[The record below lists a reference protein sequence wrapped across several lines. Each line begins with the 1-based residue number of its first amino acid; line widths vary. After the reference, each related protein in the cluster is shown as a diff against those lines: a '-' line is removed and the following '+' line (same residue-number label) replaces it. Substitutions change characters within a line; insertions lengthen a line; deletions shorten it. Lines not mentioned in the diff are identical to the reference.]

1 MADPQLINMSEQ
13 FKGLPMGQLIG
24 SPLKAASDSQLK
36 LAQSTADFIQSVGF
50 EETEDENGKKSRKT
64 REVQF
69 SYTRKAPKG
78 DEEGTLEEQKVDIQV
93 PMLAIVNIPSLQIDN
108 VDITFDMS
116 INNVDSTA
124 TSSDEQFG
132 LKGSAKVGYGPF
144 SLEVEVSGSVSAHQE
159 HTRKTDQTA
168 KYHVGVQASQAGTPE
183 GLSRVLDLMNQA
195 VTPQPQSQTS

>member
-1 MADPQLINMSEQ
+1 MADLINMSEQ

-36 LAQSTADFIQSVGF
+36 LAQSTADFIKSVGF
-50 EETEDENGKKSRKT
+50 ELDADGKITKT
-64 REVQF
+64 RQVQF
-69 SYTRKAPKG
+69 SYTRKTAKA
-78 DEEGTLEEQKVDIQV
+78 DGTLEDQDINIQV

-168 KYHVGVQASQAGTPE
+168 KYHVDVHASQAGTPE

-195 VTPQPQSQTS
+195 ITPQPQSHAQP

>member
-1 MADPQLINMSEQ
+1 MADLINMSEQ

-36 LAQSTADFIQSVGF
+36 LAQSTADFIKSVGF
-50 EETEDENGKKSRKT
+50 ELDDKGDIKGT

-69 SYTRKAPKG
+69 SYTRKVPKG
-78 DEEGTLEEQKVDIQV
+78 DGTGALEDQKVDIIV
-93 PMLAIVNIPSLQIDN
+93 PMLAIVNIPNLQIDN

-116 INNVDSTA
+116 VNNVDSTA

-168 KYHVGVQASQAGTPE
+168 KYHVGVHASQAGAPE
-183 GLSRVLDLMNQA
+183 GLSRVLDMMNQA
-195 VTPQPQSQTS
+195 ITPQPTTK